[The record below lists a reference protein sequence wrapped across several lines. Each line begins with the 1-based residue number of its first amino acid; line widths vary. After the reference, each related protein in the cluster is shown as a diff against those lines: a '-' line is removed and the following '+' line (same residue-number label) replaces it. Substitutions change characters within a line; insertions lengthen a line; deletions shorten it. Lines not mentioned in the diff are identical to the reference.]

1 MEKTIRK
8 LHSDEL
14 ARFTHTNTTQ
24 HIATHRRERLEAYS
38 TGEYLEGFEVDK
50 AHPNGTEAHIIDVNG
65 FIHIYNM
72 RTAKFITV
80 KSARPAQ
87 IKRHYIALD
96 IPLDVRI
103 EKSIKTAHA
112 RNEEEDAN
120 NI

>member
-24 HIATHRRERLEAYS
+24 HIATHRRERLEAYN
-38 TGEYLEGFEVDK
+38 TGAFIEAFEVDK
-50 AHPNGTEAHIIDVNG
+50 GHINGTEAHIIDAMG
-65 FIHIYNM
+65 YIHIYNM
-72 RTAKFITV
+72 RTAKFITI

-87 IKRHYIALD
+87 IKRHYIALNIRWD
-96 IPLDVRI
+96 ARI
-103 EKSIKTAHA
+103 DKAIKTAHA